1 MRASPPS
8 SAYFLIYGPFVL
20 VRLSKV
26 KRINF
31 KYEPL
36 VGNKSTEENIF
47 SCFFLARRKNSIVKE
62 NGLNDK

>member
-1 MRASPPS
+1 
-8 SAYFLIYGPFVL
+8 
-20 VRLSKV
+20 V